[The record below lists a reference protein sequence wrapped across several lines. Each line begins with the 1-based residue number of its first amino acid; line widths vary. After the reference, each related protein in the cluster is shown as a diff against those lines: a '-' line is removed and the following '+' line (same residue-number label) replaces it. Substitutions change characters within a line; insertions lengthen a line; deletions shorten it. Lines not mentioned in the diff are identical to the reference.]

1 MDLTRD
7 SERAGDQGDNRI
19 VTARHQ
25 QSPPV
30 VRASAGHY
38 ELAALVG
45 DGTVIL
51 GWTMDDSIDRTDLLG
66 FGIKRMRKCGHMTA
80 AAECRWLPN
89 HRRFAV
95 QGDDSSEDVVTTQS
109 DPLKQFY
116 FVDYAI
122 EAGCAYTY
130 SVVPIRGTPN
140 LKYFEAPVSVTVR
153 PHDVSMHNTS
163 SEQFVADHGGAA
175 SLDSAL
181 AICGSARQNYRYVS
195 VEALAEE
202 VQRLTDQARS
212 AVLLY
217 STAPL
222 ADPVM
227 RIVSEVNSGRLLYGV
242 TPGTETFNEAKSKL
256 HNTVHLSRPADGQRL
271 EPIGVYSPSG
281 TDVVRYTSA
290 LVTDPWS
297 RSPEI
302 LLWSDMPRSSAGEVI
317 ETRTISRD
325 KRSAARL
332 ATSIFQAY
340 TEGRMP
346 RADQV
351 ASAEGRAT
359 RRLEPDGRWSN
370 IYFSRHAS
378 SHKFREREIFSGH
391 P

>member
-1 MDLTRD
+1 MTTRQ
-7 SERAGDQGDNRI
+7 R
-19 VTARHQ
+19 
-25 QSPPV
+25 QSAPV
-30 VRASAGHY
+30 VRASAGSY

-66 FGIKRMRKCGHMTA
+66 FGIKRMRRCDGMTD

-89 HRRFAV
+89 HRRFATHDDE
-95 QGDDSSEDVVTTQS
+95 GDDAIVSTQS
-109 DPLKQFY
+109 DPLQQFY

-122 EAGCAYTY
+122 EPGCAYTY
-130 SVVPIRGTPN
+130 SVVPVRGTPN

-153 PHDVSMHNTS
+153 PHDVWLQDSGRGEFLTAGTALPRDAS
-163 SEQFVADHGGAA
+163 TTTGPEAA
-175 SLDSAL
+175 MVV
-181 AICGSARQNYRYVS
+181 CGSARQNYRYLS
-195 VEALAEE
+195 VEGLAEE

-212 AVLLY
+212 AVFLY

-227 RIVSEVNSGRLLYGV
+227 RIVSQVNSGRLLYGMA
-242 TPGTETFNEAKSKL
+242 PGAEHSGEAEPKL
-256 HNTVHLSRPADGQRL
+256 HNTVHLSRPTPGQRL

-281 TDVVRYTSA
+281 TEIIRYTSA

-302 LLWSDMPRSSAGEVI
+302 LLWSDTPRASAGEVI
-317 ETRTISRD
+317 ETRTVSRD

-340 TEGRMP
+340 TEGRLP
-346 RADQV
+346 KADLM
-351 ASAEGRAT
+351 SAAAGRFS

-378 SHKFREREIFSGH
+378 SHKFREREIFAGH